1 MSMIIPDE
9 ATIEIIRSVFSDKNV
24 TIEDKKRIKIRTQD
38 GKDCVTVYLYPD
50 FIYISSIEK
59 CGNISG
65 SELLKMFDTLAERM
79 SNIKYIELTDVSQIK
94 ICGKPISLYILKILT
109 TGQSWYNKHGYFSK
123 HHPAEIGHNESIIN
137 KPYEEFI
144 NIVYKEEEEERNKGI
159 RLFPDT
165 GKTVKD
171 YFNYVLSDIKDK
183 SCDPITI
190 EKCTWLSNFIDNIEN
205 SEILQ
210 YDGKVRKMVIREESG
225 KGGAKT
231 KRSNK
236 SKKSKSKRS
245 KTKKRKRSKTKKRK
259 RSKKY

>member
-1 MSMIIPDE
+1 MSIIIPDE

-123 HHPAEIGHNESIIN
+123 HHTAEIGHNESIIN

-144 NIVYKEEEEERNKGI
+144 NTVYKEEEEEERNKGI

-210 YDGKVRKMVIREESG
+210 YDEKVRKMVIREESAE
-225 KGGAKT
+225 GGAKT
-231 KRSNK
+231 
-236 SKKSKSKRS
+236 KRS
-245 KTKKRKRSKTKKRK
+245 KTKKRKRSNKSNKSKSKRSKSK

>member
-1 MSMIIPDE
+1 MSIIIPDE

-79 SNIKYIELTDVSQIK
+79 SNIKYIGLEDVSQIK

-123 HHPAEIGHNESIIN
+123 HHTDEIGHNESIIN

-144 NIVYKEEEEERNKGI
+144 DIVYKEEEEERNKGI

-183 SCDPITI
+183 GCDPITI

-210 YDGKVRKMVIREESG
+210 YEGKVRKMVIREESG
-225 KGGAKT
+225 KSSAEGGA
-231 KRSNK
+231 
-236 SKKSKSKRS
+236 
-245 KTKKRKRSKTKKRK
+245 KRKRSKTKKRRRSKTKKSKSK

>member
-1 MSMIIPDE
+1 
-9 ATIEIIRSVFSDKNV
+9 
-24 TIEDKKRIKIRTQD
+24 
-38 GKDCVTVYLYPD
+38 
-50 FIYISSIEK
+50 
-59 CGNISG
+59 
-65 SELLKMFDTLAERM
+65 MFDTLAERM

-123 HHPAEIGHNESIIN
+123 HHTAEIGHNESIIN

-144 NIVYKEEEEERNKGI
+144 NTVYKEEEEEERNKGI

-210 YDGKVRKMVIREESG
+210 YDEKVRKMVIREESAE
-225 KGGAKT
+225 GGAKT
-231 KRSNK
+231 
-236 SKKSKSKRS
+236 KRS
-245 KTKKRKRSKTKKRK
+245 KTKKRKRSNKSNKSKSKRSKSK

>member
-123 HHPAEIGHNESIIN
+123 HHTAEIGHNESIIN

-210 YDGKVRKMVIREESG
+210 YDEEVRKMVIREESG

-231 KRSNK
+231 KRSKTKKRKRSNK
-236 SKKSKSKRS
+236 SNKSKSKRS
-245 KTKKRKRSKTKKRK
+245 KSK